1 MKPVLVLNAGSSS
14 LKFAVFD
21 DRGEALARG
30 QVAGIGG
37 PAQFSAQMRGVK
49 QREALAAG
57 LSPAGAQAHVF
68 GWLAAQ
74 GFGADALSGAGHR
87 LVHGGT
93 QFTAPL
99 VVDDG
104 VMAAL
109 QHLRRLAPLHMPFGL
124 DALAAARAALPGVP
138 QIACFDT
145 AFHATQPEIATR
157 FPLPQRFWEKG
168 YRRYGFHGL
177 NYEHVVKAFP
187 RETGLP
193 LPARLIIAHLGSGAS
208 MCAVKDGVSV
218 ATTMGYSTLDGLI
231 MGTRPGTLDPG
242 LLIAL
247 MQDEGLDAKALER
260 LLYKESGLLGLSGLS
275 NDMKVLLDSDD
286 PRAKMAVAHYVQG
299 AAKQA
304 AGLAVTLGGVDA
316 IIFTAGV
323 GENAARVREMI
334 MAQLAFLGRVPSYVI
349 AADEEGCIAR
359 HVRDLI

>member
-1 MKPVLVLNAGSSS
+1 MKPILVLNAGSSS
-14 LKFAVFD
+14 LKFALFGD
-21 DRGEALARG
+21 AGQALARG

-37 PAQFSAQMRGVK
+37 EAQFSVEMGGVK
-49 QREALAAG
+49 QREALGAG
-57 LSPAGAQAHVF
+57 LNPAGAQAHVF
-68 GWLAAQ
+68 AWLKAN
-74 GFGADALSGAGHR
+74 GFGADTLSGVGHR

-93 QFTAPL
+93 QFTEP
-99 VVDDG
+99 VVVADG

-109 QHLRRLAPLHMPFGL
+109 ELLRRLAPLHMPFGL
-124 DALAAARAALPGVP
+124 DALAAARKALPGVP

-157 FPLPQRFWEKG
+157 FPLPSRFWEKG

-177 NYEHVVKAFP
+177 NYEHVVDAFP
-187 RETGLP
+187 RETGLA
-193 LPARLIIAHLGSGAS
+193 LPSRLIIAHLGSGAS

-247 MQDEGLDAKALER
+247 MQDEGLGPKELER

-275 NDMKVLLDSDD
+275 NDMKALLDSDD
-286 PRAKMAVAHYVQG
+286 PRAKMAVAHFTQA

-304 AGLAVTLGGVDA
+304 AGLAVSLGGVDA
-316 IIFTAGV
+316 LVFTGGV
-323 GENAARVREMI
+323 GENAAAVRDRI
-334 MAQLAFLGRVPSYVI
+334 MEHLAFLGNVPSYVI
-349 AADEEGCIAR
+349 AADEEGRIAR
-359 HVRDLI
+359 HVRGLV